1 MNSDRSK
8 IKIIKYFSLNQKYTK
23 SNGANSI
30 EITKTMPISEP
41 KNIENTFTIFNNSLK
56 RKFCNLFFDLVK
68 NLLNSKDI
76 ANNLK
81 NQLNFSGK
89 KEVNHF
95 KLNDIHLSIILCL
108 LILFSLGI
116 FLINHLY

>member
-95 KLNDIHLSIILCL
+95 KLND
-108 LILFSLGI
+108 